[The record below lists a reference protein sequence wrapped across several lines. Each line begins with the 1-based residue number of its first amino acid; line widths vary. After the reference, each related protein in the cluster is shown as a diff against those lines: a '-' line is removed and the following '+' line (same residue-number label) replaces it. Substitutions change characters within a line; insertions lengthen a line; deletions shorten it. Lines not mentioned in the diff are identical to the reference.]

1 MPTIFTLHCLSPGR
15 RYCTVRRILQQ
26 ISSYL
31 LPVIVFAIVLSPPP
45 LPFIF
50 FLSLHPCCLYISLP
64 FVRYLGL
71 FLSRILYSFVCKC
84 LLLFVCSLG
93 DALPELS
100 NVCLSYR
107 YKDGRPYPWPGEVS
121 GFILY
126 PESANQTIYSKS
138 VVESDSGNYTC
149 LVRNDTDEL
158 WHTINVTVMGKSSFY
173 LH

>member
-1 MPTIFTLHCLSPGR
+1 MPTISTLHYLYPGR
-15 RYCTVRRILQQ
+15 RCVGFYSRSRYTYC
-26 ISSYL
+26 L
-31 LPVIVFAIVLSPPP
+31 LLFLRWSFLPSL
-45 LPFIF
+45 LPFIL
-50 FLSLHPCCLYISLP
+50 FLSFHPRCLYISLT
-64 FVRYLGL
+64 FVRHVGL
-71 FLSRILYSFVCKC
+71 FISRTLYSFVCLC
-84 LLLFVCSLG
+84 LLLFLCRLV
-93 DALPELS
+93 DAVSELS
-100 NVCLSYR
+100 HVCVLYR

-158 WHTINVTVMGKSSFY
+158 WHTINVTVMGKSSFC

>member
-1 MPTIFTLHCLSPGR
+1 MPTIFTRTLHCLNPGR
-15 RYCTVRRILQQ
+15 RYVGFYSRSRHTYC
-26 ISSYL
+26 L
-31 LPVIVFAIVLSPPP
+31 LLFLRWSFLSPPF
-45 LPFIF
+45 PFIF

-64 FVRYLGL
+64 FVRFLGL
-71 FLSRILYSFVCKC
+71 FLSRTLYSFVCKC
-84 LLLFVCSLG
+84 LLFFVCSLG
-93 DALPELS
+93 DAVPELS
-100 NVCLSYR
+100 NVCVSYR

-158 WHTINVTVMGKSSFY
+158 WHTINVTVMGKSS
-173 LH
+173 LCLL

>member
-1 MPTIFTLHCLSPGR
+1 MYVTCICFK
-15 RYCTVRRILQQ
+15 ID
-26 ISSYL
+26 
-31 LPVIVFAIVLSPPP
+31 
-45 LPFIF
+45 
-50 FLSLHPCCLYISLP
+50 LYISLS
-64 FVRYLGL
+64 FVRHLGL
-71 FLSRILYSFVCKC
+71 FLSRPLYSFVCLFACLLVCMC
-84 LLLFVCSLG
+84 LLLFLCTLG
-93 DALPELS
+93 DAIPELS
-100 NVCLSYR
+100 NVCVSYR

-158 WHTINVTVMGKSSFY
+158 WHTINVTVMGKSSLC